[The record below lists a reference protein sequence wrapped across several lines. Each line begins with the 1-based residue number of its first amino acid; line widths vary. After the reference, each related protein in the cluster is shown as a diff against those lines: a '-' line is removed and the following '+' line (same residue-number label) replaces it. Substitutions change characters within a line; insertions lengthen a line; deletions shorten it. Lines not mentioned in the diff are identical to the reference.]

1 MREKEEQVWQE
12 LNSTRD
18 NMQEFYQ
25 PLLTKTHLNMREYND
40 LEKFLDNLRKD
51 RYKGDKY
58 KELNEKLK
66 ANKED
71 YERQKQEDDERHKQ
85 EYDERQKHRKE
96 KKRQCYGG
104 S

>member
-18 NMQEFYQ
+18 KMQEQVQ

-40 LEKFLDNLRKD
+40 LERFLENLSQD

-58 KELNEKLK
+58 
-66 ANKED
+66 
-71 YERQKQEDDERHKQ
+71 QEFN
-85 EYDERQKHRKE
+85 
-96 KKRQCYGG
+96 
-104 S
+104 